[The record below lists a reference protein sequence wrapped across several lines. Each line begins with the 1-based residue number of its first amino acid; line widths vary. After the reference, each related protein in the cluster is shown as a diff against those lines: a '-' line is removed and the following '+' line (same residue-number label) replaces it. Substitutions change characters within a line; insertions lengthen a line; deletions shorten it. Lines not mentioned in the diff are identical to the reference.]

1 MRNECYL
8 LKQVVWEAIINDERI
23 ATLERKAKT
32 IVGSL
37 FKEFTRRQTDTREL
51 FPPDFRER
59 LDQANTVA
67 DKARVACDYIAG
79 MTDAHAFRVYSRLRE
94 PELTSIFEI
103 L

>member
-1 MRNECYL
+1 VRNECHL
-8 LKQVVWEAIINDERI
+8 LKQVVWEAIIDDERI

-32 IVGSL
+32 IVRSL
-37 FKEFTRRQTDTREL
+37 FEEFTCRRTDTREL

-59 LDQANTVA
+59 LDRAKSGA
-67 DKARVACDYIAG
+67 DRARVACDYIAG

-94 PELTSIFEI
+94 PELTPIFEI